1 MKIIVSVFNNLYTDQ
16 RVEKVCQTLHEAG
29 YEILL
34 IGNDWEGS
42 PPMKR
47 PYKFQRISLKSK
59 KLRFAYLEFNQKL
72 YRELLK
78 HADEKTILLS
88 NDLDTILPN
97 YIFGK
102 KRNIP
107 LVFDS
112 HEIFPE
118 MPSVQGRWTQKI
130 WLWVEQK
137 TLPHLKYMYTA
148 NQSYAQW
155 FVQKY
160 KIQKPLVVRNIPRKI
175 NTEINFPNNAP
186 KIIIYQ
192 GQINPSRGLIQA
204 IDAMKFLDNVI
215 FKIAGDGPKR
225 KEYET
230 YVQQEKLT
238 DKVQFVGRLHP
249 EDLRKFTQKAD
260 VGLSLEENG
269 GVSYY
274 YSLPNKVA
282 DYIQSRVPLVMINF
296 PEMKRVYNEFKV
308 GEMLT
313 NHEPKNI
320 AEKIKTVLK
329 NGRNFYLPEL
339 EKASKKLC
347 WENEENKIRALYEK
361 VVQENF

>member
-34 IGNDWEGS
+34 IGNNWDGS
-42 PPMKR
+42 PPMQR
-47 PYKFQRISLKSK
+47 PYAFQRIALKSK
-59 KLRFAYLEFNQKL
+59 ILRFAYLEFNQKL

-78 HADEKTILLS
+78 HADEKTILLA
-88 NDLDTILPN
+88 NDLDTLFPN
-97 YIFGK
+97 VSVSK
-102 KRNIP
+102 KMNIP
-107 LVFDS
+107 LVYDS
-112 HEIFPE
+112 HEIFTE
-118 MPSVQGRWTQKI
+118 MPAIQGRWTQKV
-130 WLWVEQK
+130 WRFLERKLMPNVR
-137 TLPHLKYMYTA
+137 YMMTESE
-148 NQSYAQW
+148 SYAEW
-155 FVQKY
+155 FNEKY
-160 KIQKPLVVRNIPRKI
+160 KIKPLVVRNIPRKI
-175 NTEINFPNNAP
+175 NAKINFPNNEP
-186 KIIIYQ
+186 KVIIYQ
-192 GQINPSRGLIQA
+192 GQINPSRGLVQA

-225 KEYET
+225 AEYEA
-230 YVQQEKLT
+230 YVQQENLT
-238 DKVQFVGRLHP
+238 EKVQFVGRLRP
-249 EDLRKFTQKAD
+249 EDLRKFTQNAD

-296 PEMKRVYNEFKV
+296 PEMKRIYNEFKV

-320 AEKIKTVLK
+320 AEKINIVLE
-329 NGRNFYLPEL
+329 NGRDFYLPEL
-339 EKASKKLC
+339 EKAAEKLC